1 MTCRLLAMGLCVILT
16 ACVTTVTE
24 HKWTPEKPQQA
35 TEPVKAAD
43 SAFTLKQM
51 DEFVQQV
58 AKLDII
64 SRQAEAKRL
73 QAKPPELAPGDRL
86 KLAYLL
92 SLENATLDDLGRAQ
106 AQLEGLETAIS
117 DPPTR
122 LYVRL
127 LQRTVAVETAQ
138 KQEKRR
144 ADELQEKLN
153 QIKQL
158 ELELIKRNQ
167 AKPGEGK

>member
-1 MTCRLLAMGLCVILT
+1 MGLCVILT

-24 HKWTPEKPQQA
+24 RKGSHERPQQA
-35 TEPVKAAD
+35 AEPLKAAD

-51 DEFVQQV
+51 DEFVQWV
-58 AKLDII
+58 AKLDIV

-73 QAKPPELAPGDRL
+73 QAKPQEPAPGERL

-92 SLENATLDDLGRAQ
+92 SMENATLDELERAQ
-106 AQLEGLETAIS
+106 TQLDGLETAIA
-117 DPPTR
+117 DPATR

-153 QIKQL
+153 QIKHL
-158 ELELIKRNQ
+158 ELELMKRNQ
-167 AKPGEGK
+167 AKPAESK